1 MCKGHETQLSV
12 HKHFPFFVTIFTS
25 HFHGDSRIQPACLLP
40 YRPGTSHDLVLINHP
55 MASIVKLGHIVFVL
69 LLPSPRVP
77 GCHLISSTNLVIP
90 HPISCHPDHL
100 HCLQW
105 PPDLTPL
112 LCGRRHNLTHIWASR
127 AGGGLWGA
135 CFSQEETLPFDYF
148 IYFSHFSPC
157 LDTCHVFIEHLLWTN
172 HCSRV

>member
-69 LLPSPRVP
+69 LLPSPGSLVVILSVP
-77 GCHLISSTNLVIP
+77 PIWLFLIQFPVT
-90 HPISCHPDHL
+90 PITSIVFSG
-100 HCLQW
+100 LQ
-105 PPDLTPL
+105 
-112 LCGRRHNLTHIWASR
+112 IS
-127 AGGGLWGA
+127 
-135 CFSQEETLPFDYF
+135 LPFCVVDGTT
-148 IYFSHFSPC
+148 SPIFGPVG
-157 LDTCHVFIEHLLWTN
+157 LGVGSEGHVFLRRKHSPSITSFISHISP
-172 HCSRV
+172 HA